1 MSTTV
6 AEKILNNALKQPETE
21 RARIAEALLASL
33 EAPPAR
39 ESWHAWQ
46 KEIDRRLN
54 DIDSG
59 AVTCSPW
66 EEVKERLYRNA
77 EVQR

>member
-1 MSTTV
+1 MSTTAV
-6 AEKILNNALKQPETE
+6 EKILDNALKQPETE

-39 ESWHAWQ
+39 ENRNAWQ

-59 AVTCSPW
+59 AVMCTPW

-77 EVQR
+77 KR